1 MTPNLTKYVN
11 KTIFVSIPPLSG
23 DLKCRPY
30 KLTGVELIGLWLES
44 ADLTNGFLTKEHAAH
59 TSTTW
64 AFFVPYSQIAC
75 VCVGTTPPIPAGGT
89 PPTAQNQGPAQQRT
103 AASGASPTGGTAA
116 TGKKAKPKER

>member
-30 KLTGVELIGLWLES
+30 KLMGVELIGLWLES

-89 PPTAQNQGPAQQRT
+89 PTAQNQGPAQQRT
-103 AASGASPTGGTAA
+103 AAGGASPTGGTAA
-116 TGKKAKPKER
+116 ASKKAKAKEK